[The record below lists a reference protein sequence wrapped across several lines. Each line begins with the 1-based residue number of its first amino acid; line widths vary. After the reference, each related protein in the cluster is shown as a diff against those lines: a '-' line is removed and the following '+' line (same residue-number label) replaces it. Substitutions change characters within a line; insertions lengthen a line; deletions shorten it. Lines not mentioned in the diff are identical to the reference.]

1 MTLYAASPE
10 MADTALLHIL
20 GTRIARLRVA
30 QNLTQAQ
37 LAERA
42 GLGLRTVQRLEQGE
56 AATQLSG
63 FVRVCRALGVADG
76 FDVLLPEPPISPLAQ
91 LKSYG
96 KQRKRASA
104 FKIAEPTTP
113 WKWGDET

>member
-1 MTLYAASPE
+1 M
-10 MADTALLHIL
+10 
-20 GTRIARLRVA
+20 LRVA
-30 QNLTQAQ
+30 KNLTQAQ
-37 LAERA
+37 LAESA

-56 AATQLSG
+56 AATQLS
-63 FVRVCRALGVADG
+63 G